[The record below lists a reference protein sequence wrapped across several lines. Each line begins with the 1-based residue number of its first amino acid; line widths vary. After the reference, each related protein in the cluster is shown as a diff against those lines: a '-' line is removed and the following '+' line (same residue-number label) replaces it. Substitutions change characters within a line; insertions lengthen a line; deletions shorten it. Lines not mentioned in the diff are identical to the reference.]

1 MPQVSII
8 NIIINYKLFFFKIN
22 YKLFFFKINYK
33 LFFFKDDDKRGPG
46 CCGGTMIAAKKK
58 ASIAHRMRQNSE
70 II

>member
-22 YKLFFFKINYK
+22 YKLFF
-33 LFFFKDDDKRGPG
+33 FFFKDDDKRGPG

>member
-1 MPQVSII
+1 MYEKLLYMPQVSII
-8 NIIINYKLFFFKIN
+8 NII
-22 YKLFFFKINYK
+22 INYK

>member
-1 MPQVSII
+1 MSEKLLYMPQVSII
-8 NIIINYKLFFFKIN
+8 NIIIN

>member
-1 MPQVSII
+1 MCEKLLYMPQVSII
-8 NIIINYKLFFFKIN
+8 NII
-22 YKLFFFKINYK
+22 INYK

-58 ASIAHRMRQNSE
+58 ARIAHLMRQNSE

>member
-8 NIIINYKLFFFKIN
+8 NIIIN

-70 II
+70 IILYALK

>member
-1 MPQVSII
+1 MPEKLLYMPQVSII
-8 NIIINYKLFFFKIN
+8 NIIIN

>member
-1 MPQVSII
+1 MPEKLLYMPQVSII

-22 YKLFFFKINYK
+22 YKLFFFK
-33 LFFFKDDDKRGPG
+33 DDDMRGPG